1 MPTVLGGLADFERD
15 LIRARTGE
23 RAGSGRRS
31 AGVKF
36 VRMPKLE
43 KIDWQSPL
51 QVRLW
56 SDCVNGHSGYPTVL
70 ALVRNMVPVLTSAQ
84 TELARFPRVEP

>member
-1 MPTVLGGLADFERD
+1 MLTVLGGRADFERD
-15 LIRARTGE
+15 LIGARTGE
-23 RAGSGRRS
+23 GRKRAQER
-31 AGVKF
+31 GVKF
-36 VRMPKLE
+36 GRMPKLE

-56 SDCVNGHSGYPTVL
+56 SDCVSGHSGYPTVL

-84 TELARFPRVEP
+84 TELARFPRVGP